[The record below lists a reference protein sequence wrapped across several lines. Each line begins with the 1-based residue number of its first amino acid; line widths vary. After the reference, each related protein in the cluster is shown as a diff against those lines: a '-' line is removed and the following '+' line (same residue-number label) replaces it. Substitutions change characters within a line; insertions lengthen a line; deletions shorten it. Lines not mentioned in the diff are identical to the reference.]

1 MNNIYI
7 KNKYYTY
14 LIVLILA
21 AESIYILPYVLA
33 RVFRPTFLDVFDLTN
48 LELGTL
54 FSTYGIVAFLSYL
67 YGGILADKYSPRK
80 LLSVS
85 LILTSFGGVIM
96 MTYPSYTVMQL
107 LFAYWGFTTVFLFWA
122 PMIKA
127 TRMIGGQK
135 KQGKTFSF
143 LDGGRGV
150 VASSIGVIGV
160 IIFSILITTDIST
173 ANIEDKQ
180 NAFKYVIAVSSIIV
194 FLCGLVVYSFLKVE
208 ISDDEKIGDFKNM
221 KKLLKSKSI
230 FLISLI
236 ILCAYMGYKIT
247 DIYSLYASEVMMYDQ
262 INAAKIGA
270 YQQYLRPIVCISVGL
285 FSDKTGNINNIFLGF
300 IIMLIGSIIF
310 ASGIVS
316 SSVNILFIIS
326 LIIVATGT
334 YAIRGLYFSILN
346 DGDIPVALSGTA
358 IGIVSIIGYSPDIFA
373 TPLYGYLLDT
383 YPGIQGHQFIYM
395 ILGVF
400 SLIGLYT
407 TLKFKKLIK

>member
-1 MNNIYI
+1 
-7 KNKYYTY
+7 
-14 LIVLILA
+14 
-21 AESIYILPYVLA
+21 LA

-96 MTYPSYTVMQL
+96 MTYPSYMVMQL

-135 KQGKTFSF
+135 RQGKTFSF
-143 LDGGRGV
+143 LDGGRGI
-150 VASSIGVIGV
+150 VAAAIGVIGV

-180 NAFKYVIAVSSIIV
+180 NAFKYVIGVSSIIV
-194 FLCGLVVYSFLKVE
+194 FLCGLIVYSFLKVE
-208 ISDDEKIGDFKNM
+208 ISDDEKIGDFKNI

-285 FSDKTGNINNIFLGF
+285 FSDKTGNINNIFFGF

-310 ASGIVS
+310 C
-316 SSVNILFIIS
+316 
-326 LIIVATGT
+326 
-334 YAIRGLYFSILN
+334 
-346 DGDIPVALSGTA
+346 
-358 IGIVSIIGYSPDIFA
+358 
-373 TPLYGYLLDT
+373 
-383 YPGIQGHQFIYM
+383 
-395 ILGVF
+395 
-400 SLIGLYT
+400 
-407 TLKFKKLIK
+407 

>member
-1 MNNIYI
+1 
-7 KNKYYTY
+7 
-14 LIVLILA
+14 
-21 AESIYILPYVLA
+21 
-33 RVFRPTFLDVFDLTN
+33 
-48 LELGTL
+48 
-54 FSTYGIVAFLSYL
+54 
-67 YGGILADKYSPRK
+67 
-80 LLSVS
+80 
-85 LILTSFGGVIM
+85 M
-96 MTYPSYTVMQL
+96 MTYPSYLVMQL

-143 LDGGRGV
+143 LDGGRGI

-194 FLCGLVVYSFLKVE
+194 FLCGIVVYLFLKVE

-285 FSDKTGNINNIFLGF
+285 FSDKTGNINNIFFGF

-310 ASGIVS
+310 ASGIIS

-346 DGDIPVALSGTA
+346 DGDIPVELSGTA